1 MSLTIIQK
9 QDLAEFVANLIPDY
23 RVAGPVE
30 GDGNYRFSV
39 IDDVADLRMDY
50 TQTIIP
56 PKKYL
61 LPTREALLNFSQRS
75 NGKAKQA
82 DLAEPTVIVGVH
94 TCDLHAIHL
103 LDIVHTS
110 GYVDPNYTSRRQNT
124 LIVSIECLSPCTD
137 QSFCKSTGTL
147 TADEGFDLHLTD
159 LGDSYSVDIGTE
171 AGRQLL
177 DKYAR
182 TTEASPEDMQRL
194 NNVLSE
200 KWPKFPYRLD
210 FDISDLP
217 SLLNLSMKS
226 PLWAELGER
235 CLSCAACT
243 NVCPTCFCFDVQ
255 DEVDLDLTNGKRLRL
270 WDSCQ
275 LDHFATVAGGHN
287 FRESRALRQR
297 HRFMR
302 KGKYIQEAH
311 GYLGCV
317 GCGRCGQACLVDITM
332 IGVLNELYRLQE
344 GEGAS

>member
-23 RVAGPVE
+23 QVAGPVE
-30 GDGNYRFSV
+30 YDGTYRFS
-39 IDDVADLRMDY
+39 IIEDVADLRMDY
-50 TQTIIP
+50 TQTILP

-61 LPTREALLNFSQRS
+61 LPTKEALLSFNNGS
-75 NGKAKQA
+75 NGKAHQV
-82 DLAEPTVIVGVH
+82 DQAEPMVIVGVH
-94 TCDLHAIHL
+94 TCDLHAIHT
-103 LDIVHTS
+103 LDLVHTS
-110 GYVDPNYTSRRQNT
+110 GYVDPYYTKRREKT
-124 LIVSIECLSPCTD
+124 LIVTIECLTPCSE
-137 QSFCKSTGTL
+137 QSFCKSMGTL
-147 TADEGFDLHLTD
+147 TADEGYDLHLID

-177 DKYAR
+177 EKYAR
-182 TTEASPEDMQRL
+182 VSEATDDDMHRL

-226 PLWAELGER
+226 PLWSELGDR

-243 NVCPTCFCFDVQ
+243 NVCPTCFCFDVR
-255 DEVDLDLTNGKRLRL
+255 DEVDLEITTGSRMRS

-302 KGKYIQEAH
+302 KGKYIQESH

-344 GEGAS
+344 VEGAS